1 MFACVDILDSD
12 VDVKVFGVDEVDADF
27 DIEDS
32 GVDVVD
38 LWVDVVDNRVVVDA
52 TTLLV
57 RLRTAPSIMHKR
69 IIPVWYC
76 TLQYAPFGRP
86 REVKYE

>member
-12 VDVKVFGVDEVDADF
+12 VDVMGFGVDEVDADF
-27 DIEDS
+27 DVVDS

-38 LWVDVVDNRVVVDA
+38 LWVDVVDNGVVVGA
-52 TTLLV
+52 ITRLV
-57 RLRTAPSIMHKR
+57 RLRTAPSIMHKW
-69 IIPVWYC
+69 IIPVLYC

-86 REVKYE
+86 RAVKYE

>member
-1 MFACVDILDSD
+1 MG
-12 VDVKVFGVDEVDADF
+12 FGVDEVDADF
-27 DIEDS
+27 DVVDS

-57 RLRTAPSIMHKR
+57 RLRTAPSIRHKR
-69 IIPVWYC
+69 IIPVLYC
-76 TLQYAPFGRP
+76 TRQYAPFGRP
-86 REVKYE
+86 RAEKNE